1 MSAASE
7 ATLTAILDA
16 ARLTNSN
23 IENLTRLLARADTSG
38 DGGGGGPFKKL
49 TLASTAA
56 SVGLAALEGAAN
68 LVGYA
73 FNKVGQFIGSFIT
86 GLTDTVKSLHQFSL
100 ATANGTATLSEFYSA
115 FKDLP
120 FYIGTV
126 AGLYSSLIKVSEE
139 QLDIYRQVS
148 SSGASFGGS
157 LMQMVNY
164 AQDSGMSLKSFGD
177 TVKRNSAILS
187 TYEYNVDAGAK
198 TLARVNKSLLE
209 GDTGNL
215 LLGLGYTAEETAEGV
230 ATMMAAAQGY
240 TRQLTPEELT
250 TKTGAYLLELDML
263 SKVTGQSRDELEKKM
278 KKDLD
283 DQFLETW
290 KTSLTDGQRQTFE
303 ALLLEAHA
311 LGPAAEDAVKLGARG
326 IFAPITDAGS
336 ALQLAGGNYV
346 KLAQTVKEGLDKNP
360 AEALRIFGE
369 QAQIG
374 GSSVVRFQQNIRGA
388 ADLALQQQFAQVAGF
403 QKLGLNFL
411 RTGETFNSAASVA
424 KRQQADQIKK
434 DAAELAR
441 TEQDVKYRGL
451 QLLKMFTDLIAP
463 FIPAM
468 QVAVTAFLEA
478 FKTVQPA
485 LKTFSE
491 FLAGQM
497 STVIIPMFTKM
508 TSWLTETLTY
518 LAGSANGKDFWKRFS
533 ERLIDGV
540 QNMWEGFKPIFQSVI
555 KPALEDLFTGVLDFI
570 IAALR
575 KNSFIARLLLGETD
589 TEKEQRANALKSQIA
604 NTPDDDINGAAMGK
618 AGLEH
623 DLAVLEKEIAE
634 AKKEKAE
641 RWNQNRQNTVN
652 KLPLDAVN
660 SDSWDNTP
668 PPKPKARGGVVN
680 PGTYLVGEKGPEV
693 LNIGAKG
700 DIITNENL
708 SALIAN
714 MAKSDPN
721 NMANMMAKL
730 NNTMVD
736 VLKYSKETAEYARRN
751 VEATKSLSGDL
762 WG

>member
-23 IENLTRLLARADTSG
+23 IENLTRLLSRADTSG

-56 SVGLAALEGAAN
+56 SVGLAALEGAASAVAYVVHR
-68 LVGYA
+68 VGE
-73 FNKVGQFIGSFIT
+73 FIGSFIT
-86 GLTDTVKSLHQFSL
+86 GLTDTVKNLHQFSL

-139 QLDIYRQVS
+139 QLDVYRQVS

-374 GSSVVRFQQNIRGA
+374 GNSVVRFQQNIRGA

-411 RTGETFNSAASVA
+411 RTGESFNSAASVA

-518 LAGSANGKDFWKRFS
+518 LAGSANGKDFWFRFS
-533 ERLIDGV
+533 NRLIDGV
-540 QNMWEGFKPIFQSVI
+540 QNMWEGFKPIWQSTI
-555 KPALEDLFTGVLDFI
+555 KPALLDLFDGVFEYI
-570 IAALR
+570 VSALR
-575 KNSFIARLLLGETD
+575 RNSKIGWLFSET
-589 TEKEQRANALKSQIA
+589 TSEKEQRANDLRSQIA
-604 NTPDDDINGAAMGK
+604 NTPNDDINGAAMGK

-660 SDSWDNTP
+660 SDSRDNTP

-721 NMANMMAKL
+721 NMANMISKL